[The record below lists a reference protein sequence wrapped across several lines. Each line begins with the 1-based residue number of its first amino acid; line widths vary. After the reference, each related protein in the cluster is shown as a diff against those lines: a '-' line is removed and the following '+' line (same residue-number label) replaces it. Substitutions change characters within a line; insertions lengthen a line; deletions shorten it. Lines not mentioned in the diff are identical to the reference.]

1 MKCMK
6 KAKSFMTGL
15 LTFLLFATLL
25 SGCADVKATAATSAE
40 SSAAAISTTAASTAA
55 DTAVSSET
63 TAAAVT
69 EPTAT
74 PSPIPNEPVL
84 PDTELIISAAASLTG
99 VCGSLTDLFA
109 KEQPQVTL
117 TFNFGASGALQEQIE
132 NGAPADLFI
141 SAGVKQ
147 MKALTDGGFM
157 VDDTLVDLLENE
169 VALVVPAGS
178 EAGITSFEDAATDK
192 VITLALGDP
201 DSVPAG
207 QYAAQVFE
215 SLGITDDVSPK
226 IVYGKDVRQILTYI
240 ENGEVDAGVIF
251 VTDAYS
257 SDKVTIA
264 ATAPA
269 GSHTAVIYPAGI
281 VKASE
286 NQAAAQIFL
295 DFLSTPEAAAVFESY
310 GFIMAG

>member
-15 LTFLLFATLL
+15 LTFLLFASLL
-25 SGCADVKATAATSAE
+25 SGCADVKATA
-40 SSAAAISTTAASTAA
+40 
-55 DTAVSSET
+55 V
-63 TAAAVT
+63 
-69 EPTAT
+69 
-74 PSPIPNEPVL
+74 
-84 PDTELIISAAASLTG
+84 PDTELIISAASSLTG

-109 KEQPQVTL
+109 KEHPQVTL

-178 EAGITSFEDAATDK
+178 EAEITSFEDAATDK

-215 SLGITDDVSPK
+215 SLGIADDVSPK
-226 IVYGKDVRQILTYI
+226 IVYGKDVRQVLTYV
-240 ENGEVDAGVIF
+240 ENKEVDAGVVF

-264 ATAPA
+264 AKAPA
-269 GSHTAVIYPAGI
+269 GSHTAIIYPAGI